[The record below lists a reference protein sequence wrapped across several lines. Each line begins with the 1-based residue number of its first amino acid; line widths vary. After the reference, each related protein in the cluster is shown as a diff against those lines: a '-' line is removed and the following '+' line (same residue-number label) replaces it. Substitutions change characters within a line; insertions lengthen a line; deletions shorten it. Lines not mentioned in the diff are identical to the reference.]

1 MTTILVTFAT
11 KAATTQ
17 SIAERIG
24 ARLTEQGHEV
34 AVVSVQDDPDPAAYG
49 AVVVGSGILAGS
61 VYSPAKAWV
70 TKHAQALAARP
81 YAAFIV
87 CLSISSDKPEEHT
100 AAEKY
105 PEQLTGPVGAE
116 PVASEV
122 FAGSL
127 VLSRRTWWERA
138 LARIVKAPTGD
149 FRDWTAVDDW
159 AGKVAGLV

>member
-11 KAATTQ
+11 KSATTQ

-24 ARLTEQGHEV
+24 ARLTDQGHEV
-34 AVVSVQDDPDPAAYG
+34 AVVSVQDDPDPAGYG

-61 VYSPAKAWV
+61 VYPPAKAWV
-70 TKHAQALAARP
+70 SNHARAIATRP

-87 CLSISSDKPEEHT
+87 CLSICSDKPDEHG

-105 PEQLTGPVGAE
+105 PGQLTGPVGAE

-127 VLSRRTWWERA
+127 VLSRRTWWERT
-138 LARIVKAPTGD
+138 LARMVKARVGD
-149 FRDWTAVDDW
+149 FRDWTAVDAW